1 MDDCVVS
8 VVEPG
13 ISVSVVMGT
22 KVASVAA
29 EVFKDVF
36 GSAAADVL
44 SLDS

>member
-29 EVFKDVF
+29 APSEQPAKEI
-36 GSAAADVL
+36 
-44 SLDS
+44 